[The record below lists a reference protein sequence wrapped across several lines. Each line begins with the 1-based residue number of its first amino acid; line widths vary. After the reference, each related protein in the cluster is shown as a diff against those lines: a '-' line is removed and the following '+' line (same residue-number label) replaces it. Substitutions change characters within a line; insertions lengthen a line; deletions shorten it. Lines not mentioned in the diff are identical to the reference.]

1 MALTLTNANLSAT
14 DVSLSGTV
22 ESGGTGLSLT
32 NTTINATT
40 GNATLNATVANG
52 NALVVSGGNITA
64 GKDISLTGT
73 AKAGTSTGLNL
84 VNATLNATT
93 ANLSGISTN
102 AGTGFTLNNVTLAG
116 GIEKGK
122 NVSFSSAGSGKAVTN
137 VIGSGVLNATT
148 TEALMKVGIEN
159 NTQIS
164 ASGITLGGS
173 GDDWTQNYTSTKG
186 GGWIFDGAT
195 VSKTGNI
202 SLQGVGFV
210 NSSVT
215 AGQDLTINNGDTSL
229 TVQNTTLNATA
240 GNISLTGNA
249 GITLS
254 GNSTVTAGKDIT
266 LNVSAGGVNI
276 TGKSDN
282 ERMNISSTAGNITF
296 TANNPGAGDVTG
308 INLQFVNV
316 SVGGNGRI
324 ELNST
329 VHNGSLRA
337 KGIALDS
344 VNLTT
349 GGGNVSVTAVSNGT
363 AVYGKE
369 VVITSGDSINVTTSG
384 KSSGYSYASSNF
396 VNSSFTAKNNISF
409 TATDK
414 EDAGKPMQAALG
426 FYGNTAFNATDT
438 VLKGHHTNPGGVGNF
453 GSIGVALGAN
463 AGSGTGN
470 IVVNGNLSVDG
481 SVMDSGAGVTVGAN
495 MTVSGT
501 TDIKGHSATGKG
513 VSFTTSM
520 DYAPTPVNLTIN
532 ISGGGSISGTSDTG
546 IGLLNGNKNNV
557 INITTGTGNALTL
570 TGNSTSSTGVQ
581 LDGTVNAAQGDL
593 TVNGSSGNGTG
604 VDASGASLNNATI
617 HGNST
622 SGAGVN
628 VSESTLNNVTVNGST
643 ANGTGVDITGN
654 LTSTGST
661 TVNGNATGMG
671 SGVDLAGNV
680 TGGTV
685 NGSST
690 DGTGVNVSGNSTLT
704 DVTVNGN
711 TTSGTGVDISGNL
724 TNQGNTTITGNSGSG
739 AGVGLNGTVT
749 GGSLVGNSVS
759 GPGLYV
765 TGNSTLNG
773 VDVTDSSQSG
783 PGTQKDS
790 AELRRQ
796 VYERQQQLS
805 RSDTVRDAY
814 RASGYRVEEKPV
826 SVEICTDGEC
836 RTLETGYADAP
847 KAR

>member
-1 MALTLTNANLSAT
+1 
-14 DVSLSGTV
+14 
-22 ESGGTGLSLT
+22 
-32 NTTINATT
+32 
-40 GNATLNATVANG
+40 
-52 NALVVSGGNITA
+52 
-64 GKDISLTGT
+64 
-73 AKAGTSTGLNL
+73 
-84 VNATLNATT
+84 
-93 ANLSGISTN
+93 
-102 AGTGFTLNNVTLAG
+102 
-116 GIEKGK
+116 
-122 NVSFSSAGSGKAVTN
+122 
-137 VIGSGVLNATT
+137 
-148 TEALMKVGIEN
+148 
-159 NTQIS
+159 
-164 ASGITLGGS
+164 
-173 GDDWTQNYTSTKG
+173 
-186 GGWIFDGAT
+186 
-195 VSKTGNI
+195 
-202 SLQGVGFV
+202 
-210 NSSVT
+210 
-215 AGQDLTINNGDTSL
+215 
-229 TVQNTTLNATA
+229 TA

-617 HGNST
+617 
-622 SGAGVN
+622 
-628 VSESTLNNVTVNGST
+628 
-643 ANGTGVDITGN
+643 
-654 LTSTGST
+654 
-661 TVNGNATGMG
+661 
-671 SGVDLAGNV
+671 
-680 TGGTV
+680 
-685 NGSST
+685 
-690 DGTGVNVSGNSTLT
+690 
-704 DVTVNGN
+704 
-711 TTSGTGVDISGNL
+711 
-724 TNQGNTTITGNSGSG
+724 
-739 AGVGLNGTVT
+739 
-749 GGSLVGNSVS
+749 
-759 GPGLYV
+759 
-765 TGNSTLNG
+765 
-773 VDVTDSSQSG
+773 
-783 PGTQKDS
+783 
-790 AELRRQ
+790 
-796 VYERQQQLS
+796 
-805 RSDTVRDAY
+805 
-814 RASGYRVEEKPV
+814 
-826 SVEICTDGEC
+826 
-836 RTLETGYADAP
+836 
-847 KAR
+847 